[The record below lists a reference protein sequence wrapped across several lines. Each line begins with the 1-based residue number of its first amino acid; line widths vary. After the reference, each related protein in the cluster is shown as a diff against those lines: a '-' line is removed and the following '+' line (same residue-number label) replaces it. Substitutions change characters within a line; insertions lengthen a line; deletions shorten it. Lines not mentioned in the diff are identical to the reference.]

1 VGNGFQKR
9 VYLAAKF
16 KRMEKLPNL
25 PVGQQ
30 YFKSIINGKS
40 IYVDKTEYIYD
51 LCYPIDKYYFLSRPR
66 RFGKSLL
73 LDTINELFSGNRAL
87 FEGLWIADKW
97 DWTTTYPVIRMSL
110 DAISHKMGLEKA
122 LKEALH
128 DIAKTFK
135 LKLHKRTASGLFKEL
150 IEAVAETTGQQVVV
164 LIDEYDRPIV
174 DYIDPYNLEKA
185 NQQRDILK
193 DFFSILKNA
202 SKHIRLLFITGVSKF
217 SKVSIFSEL
226 NHLSDLTL
234 HPRYAALCG
243 YTQSELEHS
252 FAPYLKTMPEDTLE
266 QMKIWYNG
274 YSWDAKTFVY
284 NPFSV
289 LNFFD
294 KQTYSNFW
302 FESGTPTFL
311 VKLLRK
317 RFHYTLE
324 QTEVSNLILESFRL
338 DAFDAL
344 DANSILL
351 QTGYLTIKE
360 KTPYNT
366 FILNYPNKEV
376 QHSFGQFLLSEYTH
390 TAVTIDHGANILR
403 ALDNNN
409 LDSAITIIHNLIQT
423 VPDQN
428 YVKDKEK
435 FFHAIIHLI
444 FTMIGT
450 DVRSEVHV
458 PVGRMDTIIIT
469 AHRIFLFE
477 FKMNETAKAAI
488 QCIKDRNYAASLR
501 LRNLPITGVG
511 VVFSPETKG
520 ITDWDKEEL

>member
-1 VGNGFQKR
+1 
-9 VYLAAKF
+9 
-16 KRMEKLPNL
+16 MERLPNL

-30 YFKSIINGKS
+30 YFRSIIAGKS
-40 IYVDKTEYIYD
+40 IYVDKTEYIYE
-51 LCYPIDKYYFLSRPR
+51 LCYPTGKNYFLSRPR
-66 RFGKSLL
+66 RFGKSLT
-73 LDTINELFSGNRAL
+73 LDTIAELFSGNKTL

-97 DWTTTYPVIRMSL
+97 DWTETYPVIRMSL
-110 DAISHKMGLEKA
+110 DAIGHKIGLEKA
-122 LKEALH
+122 LVKNLNKIARSFDVTLESTNAGLALE
-128 DIAKTFK
+128 
-135 LKLHKRTASGLFKEL
+135 EL
-150 IEAVAETTGQQVVV
+150 IEAVAAKTGQQVVV

-174 DYIDPYNLEKA
+174 DYIDPYNLNKA
-185 NQQRDILK
+185 NEQRDILK
-193 DFFSILKNA
+193 DFFSVLKDA

-226 NHLSDLTL
+226 NHLTDLTL
-234 HPRYAALCG
+234 NKKYAALCG
-243 YTQSELEHS
+243 YTQAELES
-252 FAPYLKTMPEDTLE
+252 NFDMYLKRLPDDTLE
-266 QMKIWYNG
+266 KMKLWYNG

-294 KQTYSNFW
+294 SETYSNFW

-317 RFHYTLE
+317 RFNYTLQE
-324 QTEVSNLILESFRL
+324 TEVSNTILDSFRL
-338 DAFDAL
+338 EEFDAL
-344 DANSILL
+344 DVNSILL

-360 KTPYNT
+360 RTPYDT

-376 QHSFGQFLLSEYTH
+376 KNAFAQFLLSEYTH
-390 TAVTIDHGANILR
+390 TPVTINYGVNILR

-409 LDSAITIIHNLIQT
+409 LAEAIKVINDLIQT
-423 VPDQN
+423 IPDQN

-435 FFHAIIHLI
+435 FFHAIVHLI

-450 DVRSEVHV
+450 DVRSEVHT

-477 FKMNETAKAAI
+477 FKMNETAKDAI

-501 LRNLPITGVG
+501 LRNLPITGIG
-511 VVFSPETKG
+511 VVFSAKTKG
-520 ITDWDKEEL
+520 VTEWDKEEL

>member
-1 VGNGFQKR
+1 
-9 VYLAAKF
+9 
-16 KRMEKLPNL
+16 MERLPNL

-30 YFKSIINGKS
+30 YFKSIIKGNS
-40 IYVDKTEYIYD
+40 IYVDKTAYIYE
-51 LCYPIDKYYFLSRPR
+51 LCHPLDKNYFLSRPR
-66 RFGKSLL
+66 RFGKSLTV
-73 LDTINELFSGNRAL
+73 DTIAELFSGNKTL
-87 FEGLWIADKW
+87 FKGLWIEDKW
-97 DWTTTYPVIRMSL
+97 DWTETYPVIRMSL
-110 DAISHKMGLEKA
+110 DAIGHKIGLEKA
-122 LKEALH
+122 LVRNLNK
-128 DIAKTFK
+128 IARTFGV
-135 LKLHKRTASGLFKEL
+135 TIESTNAGLAFEEL
-150 IEAVAETTGQQVVV
+150 IEAVVEKTGKQVVI

-174 DYIDPYNLEKA
+174 DYIDPYNLNKA
-185 NQQRDILK
+185 NEQRDILK
-193 DFFSILKNA
+193 DFFSILKDA

-243 YTQSELEHS
+243 YTQSELEHY
-252 FAPYLKTMPEDTLE
+252 FEPYLKTMPQDTLD

-302 FESGTPTFL
+302 FDTGTPTFL

-317 RFHYTLE
+317 RFKYTLE
-324 QTEVSNLILESFRL
+324 ETEVSNSILESFRL
-338 DAFDAL
+338 EAFDAL
-344 DANSILL
+344 DVNSILL

-360 KTPYNT
+360 ITPYNT

-376 QHSFGQFLLSEYTH
+376 KQSFAQFLLSEYTH
-390 TAVTIDHGANILR
+390 TPVTINYGVNILR

-409 LDSAITIIHNLIQT
+409 LAEAIKIINDLIQT

-428 YVKDKEK
+428 YIKDKEK
-435 FFHAIIHLI
+435 FFHAIVHLI

-458 PVGRMDTIIIT
+458 PVGRMDTVIIT

-477 FKMNETAKAAI
+477 FKMNETPKEAI

-501 LRNLPITGVG
+501 LRNLPIIGVG

-520 ITDWDKEEL
+520 VADWDKEEL